1 MTRLKQA
8 IAYRWVCCKV
18 ARQLSQ
24 MVEVDRRAEQ
34 RRLIRKNLLAA
45 RDVPAEVLLREL
57 AAAGQRA

>member
-8 IAYRWVCCKV
+8 IAYRWVCRKV

-45 RDVPAEVLLREL
+45 R
-57 AAAGQRA
+57 